1 MATSKKRINVT
12 LPDDIEASLEKLAD
26 RDQMPVATK
35 ASYLIKLAIEIDED
49 DILNAVAEN
58 RDTKDAKFLKHN
70 QVW

>member
-49 DILNAVAEN
+49 DILNAVVEN